1 MAHVSTTSIT
11 VVDAFT
17 ATAFRGNPAAV
28 CLLDAA
34 ADAGWM
40 QRVAAELN
48 LSETAFAV
56 PRADG
61 GWELRWFTPTVEVD
75 LCGHATLA
83 TTHVL
88 GRDTDFHT
96 RSGVLRCTV
105 PRPGRVEMDFPAA
118 APLEVSE
125 PAGLAAALGA
135 DVLSVHDGGFVLLV
149 EVGSVDTVCGLTP
162 DLRALA
168 ALPHRGVVVTAAGG
182 SDGVDCTSRWFGP
195 AVGVDED
202 PVTGS
207 AHCALAPFWAART
220 GRSTLRGHQASARGG
235 IVDMRLE
242 LDGPHGDR
250 VHLGGSAVT
259 VWRGELLV

>member
-1 MAHVSTTSIT
+1 MLPVPVT

-17 ATAFRGNPAAV
+17 STAFHGNPAAV

-34 ADAGWM
+34 VDAGWM
-40 QRVAAELN
+40 QQVAAELN
-48 LSETAFAV
+48 LSETAFAA
-56 PRADG
+56 PRTDG
-61 GWELRWFTPTVEVD
+61 SWDLRWFTPTVEVD

-88 GRDTDFHT
+88 GRDSLFHT
-96 RSGVLRCTV
+96 RSGELRCTV
-105 PRPGRVEMDFPAA
+105 VEPGRVEMDFPAA
-118 APLEVSE
+118 PTTSVTE
-125 PAGLAAALGA
+125 PAGLVRALGTPA
-135 DVLSVHDGGFVLLV
+135 VSVHEAGSDLLV
-149 EVGSVDTVCGLTP
+149 ELGSVEAVRGLTP

-168 ALPHRGVVVTAAGG
+168 ELPYRGIVVTAAGG
-182 SDGVDCTSRWFGP
+182 ADGVDCTSRFFGP

-220 GRSTLRGHQASARGG
+220 GGHQLRGHQASARGG
-235 IVDMRLE
+235 IVEMRLE
-242 LDGPHGDR
+242 GGR
-250 VHLGGSAVT
+250 VHLGGGAVT

>member
-1 MAHVSTTSIT
+1 MDHVPTTPIT

-17 ATAFRGNPAAV
+17 TTAFRGNPAAV
-28 CLLDAA
+28 CLLDAP

-40 QRVAAELN
+40 QQVAAELN

-56 PRADG
+56 PRPG
-61 GWELRWFTPTVEVD
+61 GGTDLRWFTPTVEVD

-96 RSGVLRCTV
+96 RSGVLQCTV
-105 PRPGRVEMDFPAA
+105 PEPGRVEMDFPAA
-118 APLEVSE
+118 TTTRVPE

-135 DVLSVHDGGFVLLV
+135 EVVSVHDGGFDLV
-149 EVGSVDTVCGLTP
+149 VELASAAVVRALTP
-162 DLRALA
+162 DLRTLRG
-168 ALPHRGVVVTAAGG
+168 LPHRGMVVTAAGG
-182 SDGVDCTSRWFGP
+182 EYGVDCTSRFFGP

-220 GRSTLRGHQASARGG
+220 GRRTLRGHQASARGG
-235 IVDMRLE
+235 LVDMRL
-242 LDGPHGDR
+242 DGDR
-250 VHLGGSAVT
+250 VHLGGGAVT